1 MQKVLNVKK
10 GDTVVVITGKDAGKK
25 GKVVASYPKKNRVV
39 VEGVNII
46 TKHRKPRSA
55 QDKGGIVKHEGT
67 IDVSNVM
74 IVCPSCGKATRVKH
88 TVVDGKNVRVCK
100 CGAVLDKKFVKAAAV
115 KKAAKA
121 ETKEEPKAEPKA
133 ELKTTLKAKAAP
145 KAESKKVEKAETK
158 AAPKAVKATG
168 TNKTASRVTTKV
180 KKGDA

>member
-10 GDTVVVITGKDAGKK
+10 SDTVVVITGKDAGKK
-25 GKVVASYPKKNRVV
+25 GKVIASYPKKNRVV
-39 VEGVNII
+39 VEGVNIV

-74 IVCPSCGKATRVKH
+74 IICPTCGKATRVKH
-88 TVVDGKNVRVCK
+88 SVVDGKNVRVCK
-100 CGAVLDKKFVKAAAV
+100 CGAVLDKKFVKAAAA
-115 KKAAKA
+115 KKVAKA
-121 ETKEEPKAEPKA
+121 ETKEEPKAEAKAEPKA
-133 ELKTTLKAKAAP
+133 KTET
-145 KAESKKVEKAETK
+145 KKVEKTETK
-158 AAPKAVKATG
+158 AAPKAVKATA